1 MTDKGQHK
9 EGAKVSGKMKNVKN
23 RDERKRKGAEKRGYG
38 REKKKMVAGKK
49 IIINYYGKPKGEK

>member
-9 EGAKVSGKMKNVKN
+9 EGAKVSEKMKNIKN

-38 REKKKMVAGKK
+38 RDKKQNG
-49 IIINYYGKPKGEK
+49 GWGEK

>member
-38 REKKKMVAGKK
+38 REKKKTK
-49 IIINYYGKPKGEK
+49 